1 MIEWVPP
8 VVIFILGALLIPFL
22 KGKVKQIYMLLLPLI
37 AFMNLLC
44 MSHGTHWIH
53 SFLEYNLIF
62 GKVDSLSLCFGYVF
76 VIMAFLGTL
85 YAIHVRENG
94 QHMAA
99 FFYIGASLGVVF
111 AGDLLSLFIF
121 WEIMAFSSVFLI
133 WYQKDKKSLDA
144 GFRYILVHAFG
155 GSCLLAGIV
164 IHLVNTG
171 SIEFGLLGS
180 SGLASSLI
188 LVGFLLNAAVPPLH
202 AWLSDAYPE
211 GTITGSVFLTA
222 FTTKT
227 AVYVLIRGFP
237 NVELLIWLGAIMAL
251 YGVVFAVLE
260 NDIRRLL
267 AYHII
272 SQVGYM
278 VCGVGMGTMMAINGV
293 TSHAFTHILY
303 KALLFMG
310 AGAVIQMT
318 GKRKLTELGGVYK
331 TMPLTFIFYMVG
343 GLSISAFPLFS
354 GFVSKS
360 MVIEA
365 AALDHNAMIWLMLT
379 LASIGTFLH
388 TGLKLPYFIFF
399 AKDKSIKAK
408 EAPKNMLLAMGIT
421 AFLCIFIG
429 VYPQVLY
436 NILPYPVDFVPYTV
450 SHVVGTMQLLL
461 FTALAFWLL
470 IDKLGGEP
478 KISLD
483 TDWFYRKAGRAF
495 LWLVEG
501 SVSRI
506 EGGDYD
512 NTYEKLICF
521 GADPIPR
528 IRMAAGNLFMRTC
541 TILIKATKYPYATV
555 DYASDLLTEKRG
567 VACIG
572 DRAENFEREYK
583 PAPPCTGDIGFAL
596 FLVAAMLTASFLYIV
611 IKHILL

>member
-8 VVIFILGALLIPFL
+8 VAIFILGALLIPFL

-37 AFMNLLC
+37 AFMDLLY
-44 MSHGTHWIH
+44 MSRGTHWVH
-53 SFLEYNLIF
+53 SFLGYDLIF
-62 GKVDSLSLCFGYVF
+62 GKVDTLSLCFGYVF

-85 YAIHVRENG
+85 YAIHVKENG
-94 QHMAA
+94 QHIAA

-171 SIEFGLLGS
+171 SIEFALLGS
-180 SGLASSLI
+180 SGPASSLI

-211 GTITGSVFLTA
+211 GTVTGSVFLTA

-237 NVELLIWLGAIMAL
+237 GVEILIWLGAIMTL
-251 YGVVFAVLE
+251 YGVVFAVIE

-278 VCGVGMGTMMAINGV
+278 VCGVGMGTMMAINGA
-293 TSHAFTHILY
+293 TAHAFTHILY

-318 GKRKLTELGGVYK
+318 GRRKLTELGGVYK
-331 TMPLTFIFYMVG
+331 IMPLTFIFYMVG

-365 AALDHNAMIWLMLT
+365 AALDHRAMIWLMLT
-379 LASIGTFLH
+379 LASVGTFFC
-388 TGLKLPYFIFF
+388 TTLKLPYFTFF
-399 AKDKSIKAK
+399 SKDKGIKAT
-408 EAPKNMLLAMGIT
+408 EPPKNMLLSMGLA

-436 NILPYPVDFVPYTV
+436 NILPYPVDFVPYTA

-470 IDKLGGEP
+470 IGKLGGEP

-483 TDWFYRKAGRAF
+483 MDWFYRKAGKSF
-495 LWLVEG
+495 LWFVGESVARVEG
-501 SVSRI
+501 ANH
-506 EGGDYD
+506 E
-512 NTYEKLICF
+512 NTYEKLIRF
-521 GADPIPR
+521 GADPIPYIR
-528 IRMAAGNLFMRTC
+528 IATGNLFMRTC
-541 TILIKATKYPYATV
+541 TIFSKAIKYPYATV
-555 DYASDLLTEKRG
+555 GYASDLLTEKRK
-567 VACIG
+567 VECIG
-572 DRAENFEREYK
+572 ERAEKFEREYK
-583 PAPPCTGDIGFAL
+583 PAQPCIGDIGFAL
-596 FLVAAMLTASFLYIV
+596 FLVAVMLTVSFMYIV
-611 IKHILL
+611 IKHLL